1 MLYIKF
7 MTLLSISLHCRALWA
22 VCNYTLKYIEKHL
35 QTKKNSQ
42 KCSAQGNWELGQ
54 VLCFVNPPFK
64 YVFIVCTLSFNHSW
78 MRDMN
83 IRTWSK
89 NIYNF
94 FGGGG
99 SSKLCNIG
107 RWESPHSIIILIH
120 FLNIIMRTWRYG
132 WIWFS
137 AN

>member
-1 MLYIKF
+1 MYIKF
-7 MTLLSISLHCRALWA
+7 TTLLSISLRCRALWA
-22 VCNYTLKYIEKHL
+22 VCNYTIKYIEKHL
-35 QTKKNSQ
+35 QTKKLS
-42 KCSAQGNWELGQ
+42 KMFCSGKLGIRSD
-54 VLCFVNPPFK
+54 LCFDNPPFK
-64 YVFIVCTLSFNHSW
+64 YVFIVCTLSFNHYW
-78 MRDMN
+78 MRHMN